1 MKRKPLHPRANA
13 QTKAAGMPQTPPAA
27 TSPKPVIP
35 TSTNAPDSTEA
46 RRARQWEMV
55 QRIADLGLV
64 IAFAGFVA
72 SGVTHCMDAARASKA
87 AQADSAPTPL
97 NPIKNTSASAAQ
109 IPSFTII
116 NTSASNGIIT
126 TGTGFPCLVLDTP
139 QSEAVA
145 TPTDKRGFITPI
157 HKAGSG
163 TPTASRYGY
172 GRDALT
178 RKDSGTA
185 SDVCLTS
192 RPPFALR
199 PAAGGLFNI
208 PEGI

>member
-1 MKRKPLHPRANA
+1 MSL
-13 QTKAAGMPQTPPAA
+13 QTKTPGAGKQP
-27 TSPKPVIP
+27 
-35 TSTNAPDSTEA
+35 
-46 RRARQWEMV
+46 
-55 QRIADLGLV
+55 
-64 IAFAGFVA
+64 
-72 SGVTHCMDAARASKA
+72 GVTIESGRRNFTASHIARGIACG
-87 AQADSAPTPL
+87 L
-97 NPIKNTSASAAQ
+97 LVSASA
-109 IPSFTII
+109 IFTGVSLTRC
-116 NTSASNGIIT
+116 TSHTSHGTIT
-126 TGTGFPCLVLDTP
+126 PAPVNPALVFSDTK
-139 QSEAVA
+139 SEAVA

>member
-97 NPIKNTSASAAQ
+97 NPIINTSASAAQ

-116 NTSASNGIIT
+116 NASASNGIIT
-126 TGTGFPCLVLDTP
+126 TGTGFPCLVCSNTTTYSGSNP
-139 QSEAVA
+139 HRQA
-145 TPTDKRGFITPI
+145 GFYHAQTL
-157 HKAGSG
+157 AGSG

>member
-1 MKRKPLHPRANA
+1 MGDGATHCRFGAGDCIRWVYCLWCHPLHGCCTCQR
-13 QTKAAGMPQTPPAA
+13 
-27 TSPKPVIP
+27 
-35 TSTNAPDSTEA
+35 TSTG
-46 RRARQWEMV
+46 RQRTNSIKSHYQH
-55 QRIADLGLV
+55 QRQ
-64 IAFAGFVA
+64 
-72 SGVTHCMDAARASKA
+72 R
-87 AQADSAPTPL
+87 
-97 NPIKNTSASAAQ
+97 AQ

>member
-87 AQADSAPTPL
+87 AHAG
-97 NPIKNTSASAAQ
+97 
-109 IPSFTII
+109 
-116 NTSASNGIIT
+116 SASNGIIT
-126 TGTGFPCLVLDTP
+126 TGTGLPCLVL
-139 QSEAVA
+139 ENAVQLEVQ
-145 TPTDKRGFITPI
+145 PLPK
-157 HKAGSG
+157 SG
-163 TPTASRYGY
+163 LFSCPDSKVNCSQPTASQYGY
-172 GRDALT
+172 GQGAAYREDAGVT
-178 RKDSGTA
+178 SCTSSTPCPPVACD
-185 SDVCLTS
+185 DV
-192 RPPFALR
+192 
-199 PAAGGLFNI
+199 AGGFFNVQL
-208 PEGI
+208 GT